1 MAALR
6 KKAANTYRREGLT
19 GVVNGGLDLLLSTST
34 PAYCKKKSVQQNW
47 YINSL
52 IKRGLGTPLDRS
64 ILTRK
69 KSSGTVFVLGSGSS
83 INQISEPGWD
93 VIDDHDSMGL
103 NRWPIHDFVPTYL
116 IFEIPALDAGRE
128 MRRQYWELLEIRKA
142 GYEETQLILKDV
154 DRFCHTSSVDVVP
167 DWLTPGL
174 MLSPDIELPPLLGDS
189 RDRFRT
195 VLRYLNERDCL
206 AQDGRI
212 DKLFKKRGS
221 VSYTLFLAT
230 VLGYERIVL
239 CGVDMVDSKYFW
251 DEQRGRLNEEGIPT
265 PEPHMERDSEE
276 VHKTNDPSRHGI
288 SLEQI
293 IYDIDEE
300 LLRPNG
306 IELYTE
312 TKRSALHPKVP
323 HFEIL

>member
-1 MAALR
+1 MAALP
-6 KKAANTYRREGLT
+6 KKAVNTYRREGLT
-19 GVVNGGLDLLLSTST
+19 GIVNGGLDLLLSTSI
-34 PAYCKKKSVQQNW
+34 PAYCKKKSIQQNW
-47 YINSL
+47 YIDKLN
-52 IKRGLGTPLDRS
+52 KRSLGTPLNRS
-64 ILTRK
+64 ILTRM
-69 KSSGTVFVLGSGSS
+69 KSSDTVFILGSGSS
-83 INQISEPGWD
+83 INQISEAGWD

-116 IFEIPALDAGRE
+116 IFEMPSLNAGRE
-128 MRRQYWELLEIRKA
+128 MRRQYWELLEIKKA
-142 GYEETQLILKDV
+142 DYEETRLILKDV
-154 DRFCHTSSVDVVP
+154 DRFFHTSSVDAVP
-167 DWLTPGL
+167 DWLTTGL

-189 RDRFRT
+189 RERFRT
-195 VLRYLNERDCL
+195 VLRCIDERNYL

-212 DKLFKKRGS
+212 DQLFKKRGS

-230 VLGYERIVL
+230 ILGYERIVL

-251 DEQRGRLNEEGIPT
+251 DERRKRLNQEGIPI
-265 PEPHMERDSEE
+265 PEPHMERDPEK
-276 VHKTNDPSRHGI
+276 VHNTNDASRQGI
-288 SLEQI
+288 PLEQI
-293 IYDIDEE
+293 IYDIDEK